1 MDLTIPCALF
11 FDAKEFFQFFIEN
24 ANYWWV
30 LLFMIIESSF
40 IPFPSELVVPPA
52 AYLAVTKGDMNLFGV
67 IAVATV
73 GALIG
78 ALVNYY
84 LSMWIGRPIV
94 YKFANSRMGHMCLI
108 NEAKV
113 EHAEKYFDQ
122 HGAISTF
129 LGRLIP
135 AVRQLISIPAGL
147 ARMNLGT
154 FCIFTSLGALVWN
167 AVLGGL
173 GYWLGKTVSLDVLME
188 KIEEYNAYLSYA
200 GLTLLVGI
208 VAFMIYRWFSH
219 KPEKKN

>member
-1 MDLTIPCALF
+1 MDLSVSCALF
-11 FDAKEFFQFFIEN
+11 FDAKEFFHFFIEN

-52 AYLAVTKGDMNLFGV
+52 AYLAVTKGDMSVAGV
-67 IAVATV
+67 ILAATV

-78 ALVNYY
+78 ALMNYY

-94 YKFANSRMGHMCLI
+94 YKFANSRLGHMCLI

-113 EHAEKYFDQ
+113 EHAEKYFDR

-147 ARMNLGT
+147 ACMNIGT
-154 FCIFTSLGALVWN
+154 FCIFTTLGALVWN
-167 AVLGGL
+167 GVLAGL
-173 GYWLGKTVSLDVLME
+173 GYWLGKTVSLDVLMD
-188 KIEEYNAYLSYA
+188 KIEEYNAYLSYI
-200 GLTLLVGI
+200 GLALLVGI
-208 VAFMIYRWFSH
+208 VAFMAYRWFTH
-219 KPEKKN
+219 KPAK

>member
-147 ARMNLGT
+147 ARMNFWKFLLYT
-154 FCIFTSLGALVWN
+154 TLGAGAWN
-167 AVLGGL
+167 SILAAI
-173 GYWLGKTVSLDVLME
+173 GYSLASVVPPEQLDATVAQYEMPIKYGMIV
-188 KIEEYNAYLSYA
+188 IF
-200 GLTLLVGI
+200 VGI
-208 VAFMIYRWFSH
+208 VGFLIYKGR
-219 KPEKKN
+219 K